1 MTFRETPPNPLSLCN
16 IDIKVI
22 CVIFRPK
29 LLHPQFH
36 LISTVLVISRFR
48 SLTTWYKNIRTQM
61 DYIYVCF
68 AITAKLMKV
77 WIEELLCC
85 VQVVWF
91 PCVSAPLT
99 NSHYKLDPTIPIQ
112 WMAGYFPLVVVL
124 YIALWIVFTKVVV
137 GVVLNV
143 VTDIWKVF
151 FIYDNRLLL

>member
-1 MTFRETPPNPLSLCN
+1 
-16 IDIKVI
+16 
-22 CVIFRPK
+22 
-29 LLHPQFH
+29 
-36 LISTVLVISRFR
+36 
-48 SLTTWYKNIRTQM
+48 M
-61 DYIYVCF
+61 DNIYVCF

-124 YIALWIVFTKVVV
+124 YIDLWIVEFTKVVV
-137 GVVLNV
+137 EVVLNG
-143 VTDIWKVF
+143 
-151 FIYDNRLLL
+151 